1 MRTRQAAT
9 LGILGAL
16 PYSPEGQRRIKAL
29 ILHSRQKATQKFRA
43 STNSCQGVVIEL
55 PCPSISP
62 RANNHRM
69 RAGVETTKRA
79 CRINPDTFG
88 ACRNPIEGFIQREA
102 QKEHLREAPTPCQKQ
117 LVSPCHLF
125 GRLHRTL
132 KWARKAV
139 YDAAWTRVKQ
149 HRKTVEDP
157 VSNRTVTEPM
167 YKDLAKYLAKVL
179 GDTLAPFLR
188 REPPEDIR
196 TLMREIR
203 EKQELLEQKRR
214 PQVTAAVQ

>member
-1 MRTRQAAT
+1 MRTRQTAT

-88 ACRNPIEGFIQREA
+88 ACQNPIEGFIQREA

-117 LVSPCHLF
+117 LFLARVS
-125 GRLHRTL
+125 RSS
-132 KWARKAV
+132 
-139 YDAAWTRVKQ
+139 AAKR
-149 HRKTVEDP
+149 R
-157 VSNRTVTEPM
+157 VSNLVRVP
-167 YKDLAKYLAKVL
+167 K
-179 GDTLAPFLR
+179 
-188 REPPEDIR
+188 
-196 TLMREIR
+196 
-203 EKQELLEQKRR
+203 
-214 PQVTAAVQ
+214 